1 MTVLDELARLH
12 SDNPT
17 VVTVGMFDGVHRGHQ
32 YLIGRLKEAAA
43 RKGCASAVITFT
55 NHPRSVMRPDTR
67 VPLLNT
73 VEDRLRLISEQGVD
87 LVVPL
92 SFTLEF
98 SYLRAREFVEV
109 LKRSLNM
116 KGLVVGPDF
125 AFGYQ
130 REGTADVLASLGD
143 ELGFSVEVVQPV
155 TFDDLVVSSTEVRKC
170 VEAGDMSHAAEM
182 LGHAFTISGF
192 VIEGDRRGRTI
203 GFPTANIA
211 VDPGCIVPGHGV
223 YATWTQADGRSHL
236 SATNIGVRPT
246 FGGGGRQIETHLLD
260 YDGDLYN
267 AKLWVA
273 FTRKLRD
280 ERPFSGIDALVE
292 QLRRDVAAAR
302 EALEEDRALL
312 PRGW

>member
-32 YLIGRLKEAAA
+32 YLIQRLKEAAA

-55 NHPRSVMRPDTR
+55 NHPRSVMRPDSR
-67 VPLLNT
+67 VPLLNSP
-73 VEDRLRLISEQGVD
+73 EDRLRLISEQGVD

-98 SYLRAREFVEV
+98 SYLRAREFAEV
-109 LKRSLNM
+109 LINSLNM

-130 REGTADVLASLGD
+130 REGTAEVLAALGE
-143 ELGFSVEVVQPV
+143 ELGFTVEVVQPV
-155 TFDDLVVSSTEVRKC
+155 SFDDLVVSSTEVRKC
-170 VEAGDMSHAAEM
+170 VEAGDMGHAAAM

-192 VIEGDRRGRTI
+192 VVEGDKRGRTI

-211 VDPGCIVPGHGV
+211 VQPGCIVPAHGV
-223 YATWTQADGRSHL
+223 YATWALADGRARL

-246 FGGGGRQIETHLLD
+246 FGGGARQIETHLLD

-273 FTRKLRD
+273 FSRKLRN
-280 ERPFSGIDALVE
+280 EQPFSGLDALVE
-292 QLRRDVAAAR
+292 QLRRDVEAAR
-302 EALEEDRALL
+302 AALEEDRELL
-312 PRGW
+312 PAGW

>member
-1 MTVLDELARLH
+1 MTVLEELARLH

-32 YLIGRLKEAAA
+32 YLIQRLKEAAA

-55 NHPRSVMRPDTR
+55 NHPRSVMRPDTH

-73 VEDRLRLISEQGVD
+73 PEDRLRLISEQGVD

-98 SYLRAREFVEV
+98 SYLRAREFVQV
-109 LKRSLNM
+109 LIQSLNM

-130 REGTADVLASLGD
+130 REGTAEVLADLGE
-143 ELGFSVEVVQPV
+143 ELGFTVEVVHPL
-155 TFDDLVVSSTEVRKC
+155 TLEDIAVSSTEARNC
-170 VEAGDMSHAAEM
+170 VEAGDLAHAATI
-182 LGHAFTISGF
+182 LGRPFTISGF
-192 VIEGDRRGRTI
+192 VVEGDKRGRAI
-203 GFPTANIA
+203 GFPTANVA
-211 VDPGCIVPGHGV
+211 VQPGCIVPAHGV
-223 YATWTQADGRSHL
+223 YATWTLADGRAHP

-246 FGGGGRQIETHLLD
+246 FGGGARQIETHLLD
-260 YDGDLYN
+260 YNGDLYN

-273 FTRKLRD
+273 FTRKLRN
-280 ERPFSGIDALVE
+280 EQSFSGIESLVE

-302 EALEEDRALL
+302 EALEEDQALL
-312 PRGW
+312 PAGW